1 MLRRLGSLAF
11 IAGAATCAWV
21 APANAATVGVTEAYG
36 PYGSDYEAYVEYDA
50 APGEANDVTASGSSG
65 GRVVRITDS
74 RATLQVRPTNEA
86 GACTSLSDHEAV
98 CNVTSVFSPFQPG
111 TPTHLYGPDFELGDG
126 TNHFRVSPSSPDVWF
141 VVNGGPGDDTID
153 VSGALTGSINGG
165 WGNDRVS
172 LGANKEP
179 GFIQWSGPDT
189 RVDVHNGLDG
199 DNVWCYAFPRVK
211 SDAGDVLH
219 GDCGS

>member
-50 APGEANDVTASGSSG
+50 APGEANDV
-65 GRVVRITDS
+65 
-74 RATLQVRPTNEA
+74 TNEA

-153 VSGALTGSINGG
+153 VSGALTGTINGG

-211 SDAGDVLH
+211 SDAGDVFH